1 MGWAN
6 QKGHFTKI
14 NPLVGL
20 VVEGRILVESL
31 PQNGGL
37 ELLLRS
43 RLPGEEGGASVFA
56 IEVWERAWCRWP
68 RAVS

>member
-1 MGWAN
+1 M
-6 QKGHFTKI
+6 
-14 NPLVGL
+14 
-20 VVEGRILVESL
+20 ESL

-56 IEVWERAWCRWP
+56 TEFWERAW
-68 RAVS
+68 